1 MNKFEQVSRD
11 GLQMSLAGGW
21 GGSLDL
27 CLGVRPGLGRVPWPH
42 VGGGGCTVRSNASWV
57 MVTWG
62 HPLGQ
67 TDTHTCENITFLQLR

>member
-42 VGGGGCTVRSNASWV
+42 VGGGLYSEVQCIMGN
-57 MVTWG
+57 G
-62 HPLGQ
+62 HMGTPPW
-67 TDTHTCENITFLQLR
+67 TDRHTHL